1 MGRRSTH
8 TPQQLRELILDAAQD
23 IIQDQGLA
31 GLSAREVARRIEY
44 SPGTIYNMFENL
56 DDVVLHVE
64 ARVLDALDRR
74 LGSVLTDTGNPT
86 DRIGRL
92 ALAYLDFTHEKP
104 RLWNLLFEHHMP
116 ADAQL
121 PSWYQQKL
129 EGLMGRVEE
138 AMAPLFARA
147 SDRQRAARAV
157 GRCARHHALH
167 GRQAVRRDDRVA
179 SRPIDLVATYLALA
193 PRAAPPD
200 NNRPRIATLLPGG
213 AYGAGPTA
221 SALPSHADPA
231 IPTARAPID
240 VGPGSPAS
248 PRQGPGGILFRDGWK
263 LPLACLRIRDVDR
276 PPAGRRPGGRS
287 PARSRA

>member
-1 MGRRSTH
+1 MLVAGNAKGQGTLPHGNAMGRRSTH

-92 ALAYLDFTHEKP
+92 AQAYLAFTHEKP

-138 AMAPLFARA
+138 AMAPLFPPGRERRSPAR
-147 SDRQRAARAV
+147 RARAV
-157 GRCARHHALH
+157 GGRTRHHLAVDR
-167 GRQAVRRDDRVA
+167 GQAVGGDDGDREPPGRGPGWYLPRGPRRRRQRA
-179 SRPIDLVATYLALA
+179 GGQGGLTGLA
-193 PRAAPPD
+193 PR
-200 NNRPRIATLLPGG
+200 LPYRGTYRSSRDRMCFWTVVACG
-213 AYGAGPTA
+213 
-221 SALPSHADPA
+221 
-231 IPTARAPID
+231 
-240 VGPGSPAS
+240 VPG
-248 PRQGPGGILFRDGWK
+248 
-263 LPLACLRIRDVDR
+263 
-276 PPAGRRPGGRS
+276 
-287 PARSRA
+287 